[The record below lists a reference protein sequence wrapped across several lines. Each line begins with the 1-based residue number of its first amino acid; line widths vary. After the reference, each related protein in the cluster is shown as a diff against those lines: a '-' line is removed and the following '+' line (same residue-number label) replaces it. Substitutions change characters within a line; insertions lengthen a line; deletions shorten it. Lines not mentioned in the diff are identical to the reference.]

1 MNGRRRTG
9 GTGRG
14 GAGGRTGRRP
24 VSGRPKPGY
33 ARGGIPEIKGKCR
46 FCVEKVT
53 EIDYKDV
60 NRIKRFITEKGK
72 IMHSRAT
79 GTCAKHQRQ
88 LANAVKRARF
98 IALLSYVG
106 E

>member
-1 MNGRRRTG
+1 MVERKAGG
-9 GTGRG
+9 GTRGGTRGGRG
-14 GAGGRTGRRP
+14 TKA
-24 VSGRPKPGY
+24 KPGY
-33 ARGGIPEIKGKCR
+33 QRRGEIEFKGKCR

-60 NRIKRFITEKGK
+60 NTLKRYITEKGK
-72 IMHSRAT
+72 IMHSRST
-79 GTCAKHQRQ
+79 GTCAKHQKR

-98 IALLSYVG
+98 MALLPYVG

>member
-1 MNGRRRTG
+1 MNS
-9 GTGRG
+9 RG
-14 GAGGRTGRRP
+14 KPKEKSGFKRRP
-24 VSGRPKPGY
+24 VG
-33 ARGGIPEIKGKCR
+33 EIEFKGKCR

-53 EIDYKDV
+53 DIDYKDV
-60 NRIKRFITEKGK
+60 NRLKRYITEKGK

-88 LANAVKRARF
+88 LANSVKRARF
-98 IALLSYVG
+98 IAFLPYVG

>member
-1 MNGRRRTG
+1 MNGF
-9 GTGRG
+9 GRG
-14 GAGGRTGRRP
+14 RGTRGTKGKAGQRPGGGRPRRD
-24 VSGRPKPGY
+24 Y
-33 ARGGIPEIKGKCR
+33 ARRGELEAKGKCR

-53 EIDYKDV
+53 DIDYKDV
-60 NRIKRFITEKGK
+60 NRLKRYITEKGK

-98 IALLSYVG
+98 IALLAYTG